1 MNDGPV
7 KLKPQ
12 SARGENKMAKFP
24 KKGNSQAGTVLLE
37 VSPQSVSGDLAPR
50 AAVPEDFRRR
60 ASEIADSVAAVA
72 DEFKSHLTSIVDVPT
87 ENKWGVD
94 SIEISF
100 EIAVQAEAGV
110 VIAKASSSAT
120 FSVTLTLQASTDR
133 P

>member
-1 MNDGPV
+1 
-7 KLKPQ
+7 
-12 SARGENKMAKFP
+12 MAKFP